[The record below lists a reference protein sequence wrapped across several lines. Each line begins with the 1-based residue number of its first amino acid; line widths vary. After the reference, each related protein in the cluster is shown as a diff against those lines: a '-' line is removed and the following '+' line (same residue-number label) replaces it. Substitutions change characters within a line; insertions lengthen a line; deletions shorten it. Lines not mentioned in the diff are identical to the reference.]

1 MKTYIWNEFWF
12 RVKIG
17 KSYKVLNMAG
27 GAKISDPEKIDGRSE
42 LHGSLKLS
50 I

>member
-1 MKTYIWNEFWF
+1 MAFGKNILIKFWY

-27 GAKISDPEKIDGRSE
+27 GAKISDPEKIDGHFE
-42 LHGSLKLS
+42 
-50 I
+50 